1 MSSAGLVAMGVVRA
15 KLGQEHELGRRMVS
29 LLAPTRAEP
38 GCLSYDLFQSTEDP
52 GIWVLIERWR
62 SLADLESHVRTSH
75 MAAFLE
81 RSGEVL
87 ENPPNNFRLKPVSA
101 VGDFD
106 EER

>member
-1 MSSAGLVAMGVVRA
+1 MSSEVVTALGIVRA
-15 KLGQEHELGRRMVS
+15 KPGQEQELGRRMVS
-29 LLAPTRAEP
+29 LLVPTRAEP

-62 SLADLESHVRTSH
+62 SLADLETHVRTSH
-75 MAAFLE
+75 MVGFVA

-101 VGDFD
+101 VGALD